1 MEPRTS
7 QLVFSKLSSLLS
19 GGSEGAEAN
28 LRQYWMPDDISLE
41 CYECTSKFTSFRR
54 RHHCRVCGQ
63 VFCSKCCSSYIPGK
77 LLTTSRLPHLISQY
91 FILAGKQIGHSG
103 NIRVCTFCFGSYQ
116 AVLEQSQAAG
126 PSRSSSQAPDR
137 EESPGPGP
145 GPVSVTFR
153 RRQSIDQVAQMNPS
167 QLSADI
173 QQVASPAFKYF
184 SL

>member
-77 LLTTSRLPHLISQY
+77 LPSSLPSLDKPILPLQGNRSATAATSESALSVSVPTRPSWSRVRVRPGR
-91 FILAGKQIGHSG
+91 AGAPA
-103 NIRVCTFCFGSYQ
+103 RPRT
-116 AVLEQSQAAG
+116 ER
-126 PSRSSSQAPDR
+126 SR
-137 EESPGPGP
+137 PGPGL
-145 GPVSVTFR
+145 
-153 RRQSIDQVAQMNPS
+153 APS
-167 QLSADI
+167 P
-173 QQVASPAFKYF
+173 SPSGAGRVWTRW
-184 SL
+184 LR